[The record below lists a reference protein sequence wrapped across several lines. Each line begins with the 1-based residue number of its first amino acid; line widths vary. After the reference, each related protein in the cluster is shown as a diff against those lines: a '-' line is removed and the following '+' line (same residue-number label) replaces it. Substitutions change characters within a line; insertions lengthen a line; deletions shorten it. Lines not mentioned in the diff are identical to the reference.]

1 MQEASSVE
9 LQPSGSC
16 HDGRGSDE
24 PFVGLH
30 AELERNLEDASIVIT
45 TPFHP
50 AYMTRERIEKAK
62 KLKLI
67 LTAGIGSDH
76 IDLHAAA
83 DHGLTVAECVG
94 ALQSVPPVH
103 TDSTMQHHAEVLR
116 GHRNTGYTDE
126 DLDLYRKCKVR
137 ARNRVCMPQ
146 GVTL

>member
-1 MQEASSVE
+1 MTSD
-9 LQPSGSC
+9 LL
-16 HDGRGSDE
+16 DG
-24 PFVGLH
+24 LT
-30 AELERNLEDASIVIT
+30 ELERHLEDASIVIT

-94 ALQSVPPVH
+94 AQCFALP
-103 TDSTMQHHAEVLR
+103 STSMFR
-116 GHRNTGYTDE
+116 
-126 DLDLYRKCKVR
+126 
-137 ARNRVCMPQ
+137 
-146 GVTL
+146 